1 MSASERTST
10 LAALPDSA
18 TRPGASPAADLGS
31 WIAGGAAPADPLRLV
46 LDHPRF
52 PAAVTALAAA
62 SLEII
67 RARANRAHGSV
78 DAGRY
83 VAKLAAMWLDARG
96 ELTLSALK
104 ALCARTGLLSPG
116 RARDFLHALRH
127 AGFVEETAAA
137 TGGRPARYRATA
149 RFRADWIDHLRGPV
163 GAAALIAPSAAA
175 LLARLD
181 EPAVAASFIEI
192 QGEAVL
198 RSASALPTGEPVVE
212 GFYHPA
218 GGLQV
223 LTLLIAEAADTAA
236 FPSRNPVRLP
246 IAATA
251 ATIGVSAQQLK
262 RVLAGASAH
271 GLLAALPGPAYALTE
286 RADATLRFIY
296 AGQLLQLLDPIARTL
311 AQHRPGQ
318 GDAPGG

>member
-1 MSASERTST
+1 MSASERTT
-10 LAALPDSA
+10 ALATPPDPAS
-18 TRPGASPAADLGS
+18 PDASPAADLEI
-31 WIAGGAAPADPLRLV
+31 WIAGGAAPAEPMRLV
-46 LDHPRF
+46 LGHPRF

-96 ELTLSALK
+96 ELTLPALK

-127 AGFVEETAAA
+127 AGFVGEVAPAA
-137 TGGRPARYRATA
+137 GGRPALYRATA

-175 LLARLD
+175 LLRRLD
-181 EPAVAASFIEI
+181 DPAVAASFIEI

-198 RSASALPTGEPVVE
+198 RSASALPAGEPVVE
-212 GFYHPA
+212 AFYHPA

-223 LTLLIAEAADTAA
+223 LTLLIAEAADPAA

-271 GLLAALPGPAYALTE
+271 GLLAAHPGPAYALTE

-311 AQHRPGQ
+311 AQHRCGQ
-318 GDAPGG
+318 GDIAGG